1 VRARA
6 SAAVALLLCC
16 IPGCDEPAVDGPASE
31 RRGLVFIRVVGESTE
46 VVRARI
52 AEGEERFVTRTANRS
67 ERWPYWSESAQ
78 RVVFQVAHR
87 ELPNGSD
94 LVIWDPATKRE
105 APMPRTPRRQERW
118 PGWSPD
124 GAAIAFAFR
133 GGDPAGGVA
142 FAWWRERRVEILARS
157 GPDDYFLRPNFSP
170 DGRLLVTQRRVA
182 GRPKAS
188 HLWLL
193 SKTAEPRAITSD
205 AAWHDS
211 KAWFTRDG
219 TQIIYTRREA
229 AGSDYDIW
237 GVPVSGDAPWPI
249 VAGPTL
255 DHSARPSPTRD
266 EIVFVSNRDGSSDVF
281 LADADG
287 GRQRSL
293 QRTPHDNELAP
304 RWSPDGEFVVVT
316 RIAADVA
323 DFGSMGDDT
332 LARSRIAV
340 LDRNGRQH
348 FEADGT
354 MADWMPAWP

>member
-1 VRARA
+1 M
-6 SAAVALLLCC
+6 LCC
-16 IPGCDEPAVDGPASE
+16 VAGCDPPAPDGPASASH
-31 RRGLVFIRVVGESTE
+31 GLVFIRVVGESTE
-46 VVRARI
+46 VVHARI
-52 AEGEERFVTRTANRS
+52 SDGEERFVTRTPNRR
-67 ERWPYWSESAQ
+67 ERWPYWSESA
-78 RVVFQVAHR
+78 RRLVFQVTDR

-105 APMPRTPRRQERW
+105 APLPPTPQRQERW

-133 GGDPAGGVA
+133 GGSPDGGVA
-142 FAWWRERRVEILARS
+142 LAWWRERRVELIARS

-170 DGRLLVTQRRVA
+170 DGRLLVAQRRVA
-182 GRPKAS
+182 GRPKSS

-193 SKTAEPRAITSD
+193 SKDAEPRAITSD
-205 AAWHDS
+205 PAWNDS

-219 TQIIYTRREA
+219 AQILYTRREA
-229 AGSDYDIW
+229 AGSDYDLW
-237 GVPVSGDAPWPI
+237 GVSVSGGAPWPI
-249 VAGPTL
+249 ATGPTL

-287 GRQRSL
+287 GRQRNL
-293 QRTPHDNELAP
+293 QRNLRDNELAP

-316 RIAADVA
+316 RVATDVA
-323 DFGSMGDDT
+323 DFGRMGEGA
-332 LARSRIAV
+332 LAQSRIAV

-348 FEADGT
+348 FETDGA
-354 MADWMPAWP
+354 MPDWMPAWP